1 MSIQPVGWAKRSVPT
16 VDTTNVDGWWA
27 RLKCAFAH
35 PTQPYSA
42 AISLK
47 AWLRIQHHRLEPCGH
62 RRNLAGPRDEENC
75 ALLVG
80 AVRLDPEF
88 RNVCRVIL
96 GRLTAIIETKLLLYL
111 PIAAPD
117 VVFCRAYANAVLI
130 NYVRRLA
137 IGTKHVDHG
146 DPAVFDHIGDARIL
160 FVGTQGLVAR
170 VRSVSGTPRLQFRP
184 EGTLGRLHCH
194 SQLNGP
200 YALEGQNVGA
210 SGRHQRECRQ
220 NQKRYAPHSCFRKS
234 RHVRDPIQVRRVGKA
249 KRAHHLTPRS
259 LPDGGHD
266 ASRLCPPY
274 GSVTPPLSAAVPAA
288 G

>member
-117 VVFCRAYANAVLI
+117 VVFCRAYAKAVL
-130 NYVRRLA
+130 VRHIGCLA
-137 IGTKHVDHG
+137 IRAIHLNYGDLAVLDHV
-146 DPAVFDHIGDARIL
+146 ADARVL
-160 FVGTQGLVAR
+160 FIGAPGLVAL
-170 VRSVSGTPRLQFRP
+170 VGSVDDTTRLQFRP
-184 EGTLGRLHCH
+184 E
-194 SQLNGP
+194 
-200 YALEGQNVGA
+200 
-210 SGRHQRECRQ
+210 
-220 NQKRYAPHSCFRKS
+220 
-234 RHVRDPIQVRRVGKA
+234 
-249 KRAHHLTPRS
+249 
-259 LPDGGHD
+259 
-266 ASRLCPPY
+266 
-274 GSVTPPLSAAVPAA
+274 
-288 G
+288 